1 MNEKPTPAQAFALK
15 CLDDAN
21 TLRKAADDLTD
32 LAHLVLRVEAQPE
45 LLNDMLSTTS
55 HQAEAIRKSLPRRN
69 IEEKAS

>member
-1 MNEKPTPAQAFALK
+1 MTTPAQAFALK

-45 LLNDMLSTTS
+45 LLNDMLSTTAKQVNEILNS
-55 HQAEAIRKSLPRRN
+55 PPVQIIQGR
-69 IEEKAS
+69 AS